1 MRLASLFSL
10 SLSRPA
16 PLSTFTR
23 RLFHATASYSQRTSN
38 MAAAAAPTTATA
50 PPAQNTAKR
59 DLLIALEAKAQ
70 QRWQQDH
77 LFQQDSPYSTG
88 EAEIPHEDFAKHAAD
103 LREKYPKVLATMP
116 YPVSRTSL
124 AISHQL
130 GATADPRIT
139 PSTVHERLAPPRT
152 RLLHLQDRVPDWL

>member
-1 MRLASLFSL
+1 
-10 SLSRPA
+10 
-16 PLSTFTR
+16 
-23 RLFHATASYSQRTSN
+23 
-38 MAAAAAPTTATA
+38 MAAAAAAASTTATA

-88 EAEIPHEDFAKHAAD
+88 EAEIPHEDFAKHAAE

-116 YPVSRTSL
+116 YPVSR
-124 AISHQL
+124 
-130 GATADPRIT
+130 GPDPK
-139 PSTVHERLAPPRT
+139 PVF
-152 RLLHLQDRVPDWL
+152 

>member
-1 MRLASLFSL
+1 MRLASLFSLSL

-23 RLFHATASYSQRTSN
+23 RLFHATPSQGKQATK
-38 MAAAAAPTTATA
+38 MAAAAAAAAAAPTTATA

-88 EAEIPHEDFAKHAAD
+88 EAEIPHEDFAKHAAE

-116 YPVSRTSL
+116 YPVSR
-124 AISHQL
+124 
-130 GATADPRIT
+130 GPDPK
-139 PSTVHERLAPPRT
+139 PVF
-152 RLLHLQDRVPDWL
+152 

>member
-1 MRLASLFSL
+1 MA
-10 SLSRPA
+10 
-16 PLSTFTR
+16 
-23 RLFHATASYSQRTSN
+23 
-38 MAAAAAPTTATA
+38 AAAAAPTPATA

-88 EAEIPHEDFAKHAAD
+88 EAEIPHHDFAKHAAE

-116 YPVSRTSL
+116 YPVSRTRSTPFL
-124 AISHQL
+124 RRAGQRSAPV
-130 GATADPRIT
+130 GATADLSIALQYMNG
-139 PSTVHERLAPPRT
+139 S
-152 RLLHLQDRVPDWL
+152 LHLGHGFTISKIEFLTGFERMRGKRALWPFGFHAVSSLPPDRSEPC

>member
-1 MRLASLFSL
+1 
-10 SLSRPA
+10 
-16 PLSTFTR
+16 
-23 RLFHATASYSQRTSN
+23 
-38 MAAAAAPTTATA
+38 MAAAPSTATA

-88 EAEIPHEDFAKHAAD
+88 EAQVPHQDFAKHAAE

-116 YPVSRTSL
+116 YPVSRTRSPPFFL
-124 AISHQL
+124 ASH
-130 GATADPRIT
+130 R
-139 PSTVHERLAPPRT
+139 
-152 RLLHLQDRVPDWL
+152 